1 MSSPTSARDHTGVLN
16 QAVAE
21 ALTAIGTGAQ
31 GDPAARAQLARR
43 PLTAALALLA
53 GAREELSPRALAY
66 TEAACRHLEYGELME
81 ARMLLTAAR
90 AQTGLATQPAPVVS
104 PS

>member
-1 MSSPTSARDHTGVLN
+1 MSSPTNARDHVGVLN
-16 QAVAE
+16 QAVDE
-21 ALTAIGTGAQ
+21 ALTAIGTGTPD
-31 GDPAARAQLARR
+31 DPAARAQRARQ
-43 PLTAALALLA
+43 PLTAALAQLA

-81 ARMLLTAAR
+81 ARMLLTAVR
-90 AQTGLATQPAPVVS
+90 AQAGAATQPAPVVS